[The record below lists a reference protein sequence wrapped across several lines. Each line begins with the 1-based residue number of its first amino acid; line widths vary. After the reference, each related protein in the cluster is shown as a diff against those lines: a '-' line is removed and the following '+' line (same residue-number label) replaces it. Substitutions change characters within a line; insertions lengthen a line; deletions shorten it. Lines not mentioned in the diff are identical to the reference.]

1 MIEYKE
7 TKLFSKDDVVE
18 LFKSV
23 NWPEA
28 NFPDRLFLALQ
39 NSQTVIC
46 AFDGEKLV
54 GLIRLLSDES
64 IFAIIHFLLVN
75 PNYQGMHIASTLV
88 QKAKERY
95 KDIMYLKVVPIDENA
110 KRFYLKQGFEVAPTS
125 DCLIIHNKI

>member
-7 TKLFSKDDVVE
+7 TKLITKEALVE

-28 NFPDRLFLALQ
+28 NYPDKLFAAIQ
-39 NSQTVIC
+39 NSQTIIG
-46 AFDGEKLV
+46 AFDGNKLV
-54 GLIRLLSDES
+54 GMIRVLDDSS

-75 PNYQGMHIASTLV
+75 PEYQGMHIASNLV
-88 QKAKERY
+88 KMVKEKY

-110 KRFYLKQGFEVAPTS
+110 KRFYEKLGFEDSKNAN
-125 DCLIIHNKI
+125 CLIIKNL